1 MGLITQIESLNGTLN
16 KNERNKLEREKRK
29 ALEQKLTT
37 QSKDLLLFEM
47 LDYIEE
53 NENAFIIYQEETKD
67 LLISKVI
74 QNLKKCWASLQDRT
88 TNNIIDF
95 LNITYYTHANKA
107 KTIYK
112 NKQKYKELENIKAK
126 VKEEQAR
133 QEFYNIS
140 NIKNVLEKI
149 PNYKIKQK

>member
-95 LNITYYTHANKA
+95 L
-107 KTIYK
+107 
-112 NKQKYKELENIKAK
+112 
-126 VKEEQAR
+126 
-133 QEFYNIS
+133 
-140 NIKNVLEKI
+140 
-149 PNYKIKQK
+149 